1 MILKRLM
8 IFILIFILIPI
19 KTHAEVL
26 NDSKFES
33 ISINDGLSNEY
44 VTTIFQDSKG
54 YMWIGTKDGL
64 NRYDGEI
71 IKIYNCNV
79 EDDNTLS
86 STFITTIE
94 EDSKGNLWIGTDNGL
109 DFLVRDT
116 DTIIRMK
123 DIDDKYNLGN
133 LKITSLLKSSFE
145 ENIMWVGTENGLIK
159 INIKDETIE
168 AFYNRQSDNN
178 TLTSSSITCLEED
191 ENNYLW
197 VGTRS
202 GINII
207 DKNSVISNNKEND
220 KLFINYISKDELGN
234 MWISTK
240 QGIIIIN
247 IREDKKDHIY
257 VINSEVVKKY
267 NVKENTVTTIY
278 NSKDN
283 KVNFYNNFILNDS
296 KNNVWLSTSNGA
308 IKYLRDKGNF
318 NVYRKDISSKNS
330 ISSSVITCFYED
342 SNGTIWIGTDK
353 GANILNDKATFNYIS
368 KWNRN
373 IVSILQ
379 HNDNIWIAT
388 KFNGVYIYEAESGNL
403 KSWLYEKNSF
413 SLSDRYIKTMF
424 KIDNRYMVLVT
435 NKEMIALDTV
445 DKVYTKIIIGEDYS
459 SELNYLYSDE
469 KEIWIATTNDFYSY
483 NIEKDK
489 RNYYSESMREL
500 GINPGVIK
508 YILQDNK
515 CEDILW
521 LGGVEIGLIKFHK
534 EKGVIE
540 RYINDPSK
548 ETSLINNYINCMTFD
563 NSGNLWIGTN
573 VGLSK
578 FDLNTK
584 EFTSYTTSE
593 GLSNNFINSILIDD
607 NNHIWISTNKGLNK
621 YDIDKDTII
630 KYTIMDGLY
639 GYQFNLN
646 SSLKLKDGN
655 IIFGST
661 EGLTYFNPNDI
672 VDYKMLKDE
681 VVIGD
686 IFVGHNRVS
695 YDGKEIVLDY
705 NYKNLYINY
714 FLPNYETLNNITY
727 EYMFEG
733 IDSRWIYMDTSNEIY
748 LKSLEPGKYT
758 LKIRARD
765 GHGELTKETKIN
777 IRVKDPFWKTPLAYI
792 IYLLILLVIII
803 YIFNYVKILQHLVNQ
818 KTMKLNKQLE
828 ENKKLSKELI
838 NNEKFKNNYFVN
850 LSHELRTPI
859 NVIVST
865 VQLINLLNK
874 DKNITHDKINQ
885 YMSIVHKS
893 CNNLLKIINDII
905 DSSKIETGKY
915 KISKKNNDI
924 VYIVEEAALNMSNYI
939 EDKGLSLIIDP
950 DMEEKIISF
959 DETEIERCIINLLG
973 NAVKFTKEGG
983 EIRLYIKEVDD
994 YIEIIVEDTGIG
1006 ISKSDQEFIF
1016 KRFSQVEGT
1025 GVIKATSSGIGL
1037 TLVKYIVELHGGY
1050 IKLES
1055 EVNKGSSFTI
1065 GLPNVLEKCEE
1076 EYDRKF
1082 SNKGIIHSL
1091 NDKDILMD

>member
-1 MILKRLM
+1 MRLKRLI

-19 KTHAEVL
+19 KPYAEIL
-26 NDSKFES
+26 KDSKFES
-33 ISINDGLSNEY
+33 ISISDGLSNEY

-79 EDDNTLS
+79 EDENTLS
-86 STFITTIE
+86 STYITAIE
-94 EDSKGNLWIGTDNGL
+94 EDCKGNLWIGTDNGL

-133 LKITSLLKSSFE
+133 LKITSLLKSTFE

-168 AFYNRQSDNN
+168 AFYNDPSDPN
-178 TLTSSSITCLEED
+178 TLTSSAITCLEEGED
-191 ENNYLW
+191 NNLW
-197 VGTRS
+197 VGTKL

-207 DKNSVISNNKEND
+207 DENSVIINNKKND

-240 QGIIIIN
+240 QGIIITN
-247 IREDKKDHIY
+247 IKEDKMEYLYI
-257 VINSEVVKKY
+257 INSEVVKKY
-267 NVKENTVTTIY
+267 NIKENTATTIY
-278 NSKDN
+278 DFKDN

-296 KNNVWLSTSNGA
+296 KNNVWLSTSSGA
-308 IKYLRDKGNF
+308 IKYSIDKGNF
-318 NVYRKDISSKNS
+318 NVYRKNITINNS
-330 ISSSVITCFYED
+330 ISSSVITCFFED

-368 KWNRN
+368 KDNQN

-388 KFNGVYIYEAESGNL
+388 KFNGVYIYEADSGNL
-403 KSWLYEKNSF
+403 NTWLYEENSF

-424 KIDNRYMVLVT
+424 KIHNRYMVLVT

-445 DKVYTKIIIGEDYS
+445 NNSYTKIIIGEDYS

-469 KEIWIATTNDFYSY
+469 NEVWLATTNDFYSY
-483 NIEKDK
+483 NIDKDK
-489 RNYYSESMREL
+489 RTYYSESLREL
-500 GINPGVIK
+500 GINPGVIN
-508 YILQDNK
+508 YILQDNEDK
-515 CEDILW
+515 DILW
-521 LGGVEIGLIKFHK
+521 LGGIEIGLIKFHK

-563 NSGNLWIGTN
+563 GLGNLWIGTN

-578 FDLNTK
+578 FNLNTE

-593 GLSNNFINSILIDD
+593 GLTNNFINSILIDD

-621 YDIDKDTII
+621 YDVKKDNIVN
-630 KYTIMDGLY
+630 YTKMDGLY

-646 SSLKLKDGN
+646 SSLKLKDGTM
-655 IIFGST
+655 IFGST

-686 IFVGHNRVS
+686 IFVGHNRVY
-695 YDGKEIVLDY
+695 YDGKELVLDY

-714 FLPNYETLNNITY
+714 FLPNYESLNNITY
-727 EYMFEG
+727 EYMLEG
-733 IDSRWIYMDTSNEIY
+733 IDSRWIYIDTSNEIY
-748 LKSLEPGKYT
+748 LKSLEPGRYT

-777 IRVKDPFWKTPLAYI
+777 IRVKNPIWKTPLAYI
-792 IYLLILLVIII
+792 IYVVILLAIII
-803 YIFNYVKILQHLVNQ
+803 YIFNYVKILRHLVNQ

-859 NVIVST
+859 NVIAST

-874 DKNITHDKINQ
+874 NKNITHEKINE
-885 YMSIVHKS
+885 YMEIVHKS
-893 CNNLLKIINDII
+893 CKNLLKIINDII

-915 KISKKNNDI
+915 KIYKKNNDI
-924 VYIVEEAALNMSNYI
+924 VYIVEEVALNMSNYI

-950 DMEEKIISF
+950 DMEEKVISF

-973 NAVKFTKEGG
+973 NAVKFTKKGG
-983 EIRLYIKEVDD
+983 EIRVYIKEVKD
-994 YIEIIVEDTGIG
+994 YIEITVEDTGIG
-1006 ISKSDQEFIF
+1006 ISKCDQEFIF

-1025 GVIKATSSGIGL
+1025 GAIKATSSGIGL

-1050 IKLES
+1050 IKLQS

-1065 GLPNVLEKCEE
+1065 GLPNVLEKYEE
-1076 EYDRKF
+1076 ECDRKF

>member
-19 KTHAEVL
+19 KTHSEVL
-26 NDSKFES
+26 NDSTFES

-86 STFITTIE
+86 STYITTIE
-94 EDSKGNLWIGTDNGL
+94 EDFSGNLWIGTDNGL

-168 AFYNRQSDNN
+168 AFYNDPSDPN

-191 ENNYLW
+191 EDKNLW
-197 VGTRS
+197 VGTRL

-207 DKNSVISNNKEND
+207 DENSTIGNNKEND

-247 IREDKKDHIY
+247 IREDKKDYIY
-257 VINSEVVKKY
+257 VINSEVAKKY
-267 NVKENTVTTIY
+267 NVKESTVTTIY
-278 NSKDN
+278 DFKDN

-308 IKYLRDKGNF
+308 IKYSRDKGNF
-318 NVYRKDISSKNS
+318 NVYRKDISTKNS
-330 ISSSVITCFYED
+330 ISSSVITCFFED

-368 KWNRN
+368 KDNNN

-403 KSWLYEKNSF
+403 KSWLYEENSF

-424 KIDNRYMVLVT
+424 KIDNRYMILVT
-435 NKEMIALDTV
+435 NKEMISLDTV
-445 DKVYTKIIIGEDYS
+445 DKIYTKIIIGEDYS

-483 NIEKDK
+483 NREKDK

-515 CEDILW
+515 YEDILW

-534 EKGVIE
+534 EKGVME
-540 RYINDPSK
+540 RYINDSSK

-573 VGLSK
+573 VGLCK
-578 FDLNTK
+578 FELNEEK
-584 EFTSYTTSE
+584 FTSYTTSE
-593 GLSNNFINSILIDD
+593 GLTNNFINSILLDD
-607 NNHIWISTNKGLNK
+607 NNDIWISTNKGLNK
-621 YDIDKDTII
+621 YDVKKDNIVN
-630 KYTIMDGLY
+630 YTKMDGLY

-733 IDSRWIYMDTSNEIY
+733 IDSRWIYIDTSNEIY

-777 IRVKDPFWKTPLAYI
+777 IRVKDPIWKTPLAYI
-792 IYLLILLVIII
+792 IYFLILLAIII

-859 NVIVST
+859 NVIIST

-874 DKNITHDKINQ
+874 DKNITHEKINQ
-885 YMSIVHKS
+885 YMGIVHKS